1 MVAGEPT
8 GLPLVFHW
16 GTPGAAALYP
26 PMVEAATRRGL
37 RTVVYSRAGY
47 SESTPRPGRAVA
59 DIAGDV
65 TAILAALG
73 ADTFVTAG
81 WSGGG
86 PHALACASLLPGR
99 CLAAVSIAGVAPF
112 DAEGLEWT
120 AGMGAENIEEFGAA
134 ISGEPALTPYLLR
147 EAEGLAGVQGP
158 DVAQALGDLVSDV
171 DRRALTG
178 EFAEFLAASFRKS
191 VSGGIA
197 GWRDDDLAFV
207 RDWGFPL
214 PGGFVIEGA
223 GAPDNHTEHAPVAL
237 WQGDQDRM
245 VPFAHGEWLAA
256 HLPDARVHL
265 LPDQGHLSLVLDAYG
280 EILDDLLDLAQV
292 GGARSIGRSSSA

>member
-1 MVAGEPT
+1 V
-8 GLPLVFHW
+8 
-16 GTPGAAALYP
+16 
-26 PMVEAATRRGL
+26 
-37 RTVVYSRAGY
+37 TV
-47 SESTPRPGRAVA
+47 
-59 DIAGDV
+59 
-65 TAILAALG
+65 
-73 ADTFVTAG
+73 G

-86 PHALACASLLPGR
+86 PHVLACAALLPER
-99 CLAAVSIAGVAPF
+99 CLAAASIAGVAPY
-112 DAEGLEWT
+112 DGEGLDWL

-134 ISGEPALTPYLLR
+134 ISGEPVLTPYLRR
-147 EAEGLAGVQGP
+147 EAETLAGVQGP

-178 EFAEFLAASFRKS
+178 EFADFLAATFRKS

-214 PGGFVIEGA
+214 PTGR
-223 GAPDNHTEHAPVAL
+223 PVAL
-237 WQGDQDRM
+237 WQGNQDRM

-265 LPDQGHLSLVLDAYG
+265 LADQGHLSLVLDSYG
-280 EILDDLLDLAQV
+280 EILDDLVALAQV

>member
-1 MVAGEPT
+1 VLVDLPDGRGLEVLVAGEPT

-47 SESTPRPGRAVA
+47 SESTPRPGRVVA
-59 DIAGDV
+59 DIAEDV

-147 EAEGLAGVQGP
+147 EAEGLAGVQGAG
-158 DVAQALGDLVSDV
+158 VAQALGDLASDV

-214 PGGFVIEGA
+214 PG
-223 GAPDNHTEHAPVAL
+223 HAPVAL

-265 LPDQGHLSLVLDAYG
+265 LPGQGHLSLVLDSYG

>member
-1 MVAGEPT
+1 MLVDLPDGRALEVLVAGEPT

-16 GTPGAAALYP
+16 GTPGAAMLYP
-26 PMVEAATRRGL
+26 PMVDAATRRGL
-37 RTVVYSRAGY
+37 RTIVYSRAGY
-47 SESTPRPGRAVA
+47 SESTQRPGRAVA
-59 DIAGDV
+59 DIAEDV
-65 TAILAALG
+65 TAVLAALG

-86 PHALACASLLPGR
+86 PHALACASLLPDR
-99 CLAAVSIAGVAPF
+99 CLAAASIAGVAPF
-112 DAEGLEWT
+112 NAEGLDWT

-134 ISGEPALTPYLLR
+134 TSGEPALTPYLLR
-147 EAEGLAGVQGP
+147 EAVGLAGVQGP

-178 EFAEFLAASFRKS
+178 EFAAFLAGSFRKS

-214 PGGFVIEGA
+214 SGS
-223 GAPDNHTEHAPVAL
+223 APVAL
-237 WQGDQDRM
+237 WQGDEDRM

-256 HLPDARVHL
+256 HLPGARVHL
-265 LPDQGHLSLVLDAYG
+265 LTGQGHLSLVLDSYE
-280 EILDDLLDLAQV
+280 EILDDLLAL
-292 GGARSIGRSSSA
+292 GARSIGRSSSA

>member
-1 MVAGEPT
+1 VLVDLPDGRGLEVVISGEPT
-8 GLPLVFHW
+8 GLPLVFHS
-16 GTPGAAALYP
+16 GTPSAAMLYP

-47 SESTPRPGRAVA
+47 GESTPRPGRAVA
-59 DIAGDV
+59 DIAEDV
-65 TAILAALG
+65 TAVLAALG

-99 CLAAVSIAGVAPF
+99 CRAAVSIAGVAPF
-112 DAEGLEWT
+112 DAEGLDWT

-134 ISGEPALTPYLLR
+134 IGGEPALTPYLLR

-178 EFAEFLAASFRKS
+178 EFAEFLAGSFRKS

-207 RDWGFPL
+207 RDWGFPM
-214 PGGFVIEGA
+214 PGG
-223 GAPDNHTEHAPVAL
+223 TPVAL
-237 WQGDQDRM
+237 WQGDEDRM

-256 HLPDARVHL
+256 HLPGARVHL
-265 LPDQGHLSLVLDAYG
+265 LAGQGHLSLVLNSYG
-280 EILDDLLDLAQV
+280 EILDDLLELAQV